1 MDRCVI
7 CREEEWDDCFE
18 IQEFIN
24 KEQYVF
30 KVRGKPFYFNTI
42 NTYQQKGEP
51 LGPNN
56 VVHQRDTVSGH
67 KLDHLAINSTTAVA
81 AEA

>member
-30 KVRGKPFYFNTI
+30 KVRGKPFYSNPARKVLLALIHI
-42 NTYQQKGEP
+42 NKKGEP
-51 LGPNN
+51 ISPNN
-56 VVHQRDTVSGH
+56 VHHRDTTKGNTEQQL
-67 KLDHLAINSTTAVA
+67 KI
-81 AEA
+81 